1 MKWSR
6 RNINARYYLS
16 NVEVNYYNI
25 KIDDFFWLKDVLIV
39 MELTP
44 LDLRKIIRQP
54 LECGYFKQNFKIIA
68 IILNQ
73 QNISVDPWNIQKL
86 ILAGDLDQA
95 IVVN

>member
-1 MKWSR
+1 
-6 RNINARYYLS
+6 
-16 NVEVNYYNI
+16 
-25 KIDDFFWLKDVLIV
+25 

-73 QNISVDPWNIQKL
+73 QNIYVDP
-86 ILAGDLDQA
+86 
-95 IVVN
+95 